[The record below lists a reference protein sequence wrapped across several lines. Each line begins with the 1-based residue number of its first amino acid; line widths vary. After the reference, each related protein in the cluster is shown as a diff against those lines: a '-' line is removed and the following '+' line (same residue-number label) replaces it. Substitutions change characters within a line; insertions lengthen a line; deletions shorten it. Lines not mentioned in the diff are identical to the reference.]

1 MTKELD
7 SFQVE
12 RNRVVLPV
20 VFFLESSL
28 VWLVG
33 TSIFRIQGP
42 QFTEFTERRLPSRP
56 SCQRLPSFTEFL
68 SRSTWFV
75 GYCPAFT

>member
-42 QFTEFTERRLPSRP
+42 QFNEFLYRVYRDAFTES
-56 SCQRLPSFTEFL
+56 TEL
-68 SRSTWFV
+68 
-75 GYCPAFT
+75 PAFT